1 MTFKSDRLL
10 SFFAFLV
17 IQTSIKAQTICVEG
31 CLICNNSDKFN
42 TCTQCLEGYVLDSK
56 NNLCVYAECSDNLFY
71 DKNQQEA
78 KSLQSGCVA
87 VCSAFSYQ
95 NQMSNICQ
103 SKLKCSFQKSTQ
115 QQLIDITQA
124 KDVFVYQ
131 QNYYVIQKERS
142 LSFYDKNQLNLI
154 KYVSLQAKD
163 LTVLQVNG
171 VIFLVEVDNSIS
183 VLDIENE
190 SKNEIMSPKI
200 IPFNLL
206 TQITS
211 INNRYVLAF
220 NINYEK
226 QSVFQIL
233 FDLSYQQFSLSNSS
247 TLDDINQ
254 SFKIVDKWLFI
265 QNQNIIIVKKIS
277 IINSN
282 DILNLQIQNHFRIE
296 LEKNSEYFNIL
307 PSSQLGIYI
316 LVQDLSAYQINL
328 VSNSYK
334 SIEIQ
339 LNERYN
345 IKKSKIFQIYDT
357 DLNEQLILLTELQL
371 IYTNLLTNQSNY
383 IKLDL
388 GSIKDLE
395 IYNIWAKEKLIVLLD
410 SYNQLQLFYFDSSS
424 QQFVLYNKQFNLY
437 QGTDLFLIRYQ
448 NQSSTQKEFI
458 YELASKSDNYVQ
470 IIKNQGGALGQQKQL
485 IKKNA
490 ITNFNLQFPITQLE
504 KNTKLLTL
512 YKYYMTDYYP
522 PLIHI
527 NKGRNQIFSYDCSVE
542 TTYQI
547 AILDESRIFKVYNF
561 GLTLLSIYQVNSQ
574 GFLSYYVQNQ
584 KNTNIIF
591 IMHNGQNALTTFY
604 PSYVIIQKNR
614 KLMSDKFLK
623 KAIFGKQQSQLY
635 ILLTQSV
642 MSVDIYTGFQ
652 ETLFSFANPIDY
664 QVIKFFSDFK
674 QLFVYDKIQNTTK
687 TIQIDNANL
696 TYQVFDELYENIFI
710 YENDKDKLNSI
721 RIYSSNGDLKQI
733 IQKNVSDCTLFKV
746 KLACKLQKGLILIDR
761 ENLAFNEL
769 FTEDEDYANI
779 RKFIYIGHLNFLLLQ
794 LDNNLSQILI
804 YDIFAEQVI
813 YKIQVN
819 LSQLKNNNITYFQ
832 FDESQSSYVMLF
844 DSEGKLYLSSIDQNK
859 PYQSFINICNSCDQT
874 LFEFISHDSL
884 SNEIYLRINDS
895 IYQLDYELLGIK
907 REPMLNE
914 PFNFFTL
921 IQISGVLTDYLIL
934 NQDNVVFRYSQN
946 KLKSELSVIQSN
958 IQSIRYNQESDVL
971 ILALEYS
978 ILLYKQFQFN
988 TNNKMDHDIYVLDE
1002 IQFQNFITDSVII
1015 TFDQKIL
1022 HVNVASGAIINII
1035 QFNITQIVTSFNI
1048 NHNQDLI
1055 IIGFSD
1061 GQILQYN
1068 LAEQAVFI
1076 YDTALQNPINIS
1088 IFTIQLIEISVT
1100 KQFAYAASIA
1110 GFLFQIDI
1118 INKKVISQVDLRILV
1133 KEDPNITLQK
1143 FLIDQTY
1150 QRYIFSFYG
1159 QKKVYVWNFSKNQQE
1174 RNLSLPQRQ
1183 SNLRIEKNS
1192 LIIYCMYQIN
1202 FYRLSSEIEFVAQIK
1217 KDFIQDTILDFK
1229 LFENNII
1236 AILLIN
1242 RFELFILNGDKFN
1255 MIDQINYEYPQILSY
1270 QFDSQQ
1276 NIINILVL
1284 HKAGVFQ
1291 NNYNLNSYKSDSI
1304 LECSYLISSQE
1315 QQNILEQQGYLIQK
1329 QKEIQTINGASL
1341 VIYEN
1346 QQTYLYLQIPA
1357 AHIQN
1362 AFQQISQIKNS
1373 QFVIAPYDTQ
1383 NNFIILSNDTF
1394 QNLSQSILQFSNF
1407 SLTFQNNTNLFI
1419 NINQNKKTRQIVF
1432 QNMAIDFTCFGTNQI
1447 FISDI
1452 EKVVFQN
1459 IKISWLNLKEC
1470 SIQNQM
1476 NSLFFFYNVSE
1487 IFIYNLEI
1495 SHNNFYQ
1502 KSQTSIFQFQLIKN
1516 ILINQLT
1523 MNQNNN
1529 LNSLMSFQ
1537 QIENLTGVP
1546 QPVYMSQSIKQISI
1560 FKNYAAPLKQDNSQ
1574 KQKFIKRKQDFIQII
1589 RQNLNVLKINI
1600 IETLKQN
1607 TRAQKQCVE
1616 GCSICNNINNQ
1627 SICSKCQDDYELDQK
1642 NNLCV
1647 YTKCSSN
1654 LFYEKNQSDNSILGG
1669 GCVAICSAY
1678 SYKNYQNNIC
1688 QSQQKCSIQRKTY
1701 QQMNDNTV
1709 TRDFFLYKDD
1719 YYVIQ
1724 KEDQISIYN
1733 RNNLKNLKNM
1743 KLEASDLQV
1752 FNVNNSIFIIGSD
1765 SSITLLDIINGSRIP
1780 KSFANMISVNTF
1792 SQIDLIDNRY
1802 VMIKNFQ
1809 TETGLE
1815 FQIFYDQTSQI
1826 FSLSNSI
1833 KINFIQKKIK
1843 FIDQWLFIQSS
1854 NSIVVYKIIISKNNL
1869 NLNIQVQNHFIFQAQ
1884 QNSDYLDIISS
1895 QQLGIYILVKQASA
1909 YFVDLNNNS
1918 FKSIQIDLKD
1928 KEQILKSKI
1937 FQASQSDL
1945 LVEYLIIRT
1954 NEQLIFT
1961 NLQTNSSNQIKLF
1974 NTPYFDFDISN
1985 LWGNEKQIVVLYEK
1999 VNLSFYQL
2007 DSNLQKFIE
2016 LKQKYVFNYKT
2027 NNRLYQIK
2035 YENKNLSQKE
2045 DIYELVTRDDSYI
2058 QIIKKE
2064 SNPSL
2069 QEKQLIQINV
2079 ITDYVLPFP
2088 TASQVQSQNFN
2099 FSELPNF
2106 IVISYIPPLVIFLND
2121 NQEVNFYDYSDVTNL
2136 QFQKQLKISSNLLTL
2151 QKFSN
2156 NKIIALEPTMGYII
2170 DIYTKNVVNIFYTD
2184 HCQYSSNSDYLAT
2197 IYQNCLIIQSLEMKI
2212 LFNNCKTEFKDLNFN
2227 LYLNYD
2233 LKIMTQEKSGQY
2245 ISVYQIDLQSQSLQ
2259 YLNTITNVKLFQ
2271 IVKSF
2276 TSFEDEINN
2285 KFSIDQIVIIDQNDT
2300 FQIYDFSLS
2309 LIFQMNSLKVSQI
2322 KSVNQV
2328 VNDNQVYIVSGY
2340 EGILLINISFNTQ
2353 KLIKS
2358 DLKLYG
2364 HSQIQKKLNQNNQI
2378 QYQKLEFYSTTIAEY
2393 TIDNDQN
2400 KVFEAGIYQVNQS
2413 AFLSNYIQ
2421 NVKNSKINQINYFGN
2436 DSTKQ
2441 MFTSYVKKQY
2451 SQLLLNKIQY
2461 IIALDQKNGKLYLYS
2476 YVDISIILL
2485 DIYTG
2490 YSKTLYT
2497 FQNQIRYLE
2506 IKLYEE
2512 FLLAS
2517 DDNNIFLI
2525 NIQKTENYVKKN
2537 FKVNNI
2543 DYVKE
2548 ENVIYAN
2555 TLSTIFILDTK
2566 LNVIQEFFNYTQD
2579 LTCILFKRQIVCY
2592 SVLPQDQFSFFLIID
2607 KASKNYLQISNEID
2621 YSEYLFDYEYENI
2634 FVFPI
2639 NISILKIYSP
2649 DGSLKQILEK
2659 IKSVCRIFT
2668 SNILCESEK
2677 SLLLIDRVDFR
2688 IKSKIKNVS
2697 FNLFKEIEY
2706 IESLNYLIFQP
2717 KYILSQITV
2726 YDISTKTEINQIRIQ
2741 KQEQIKDNRILQFKV
2756 DFILNLVMFIDLS
2769 GTFYLSSIDPQFP
2782 FYSYFKIY
2790 EPYPSLQPS
2799 QFKFDILS
2807 NNIYFIYQA
2816 NVYVLDYYLLGQQ
2829 NEPQLNE
2836 PYNLF
2841 TQIYINSL
2849 QIDYLILSQ
2858 GSLLF
2863 RYSQQKLSFE
2873 LSIIKSRMLDVKYNQ
2888 KSDVLILGLVDSIL
2902 FYQQYQSSKNKN
2914 FDPIIYQ
2921 LDMIQF
2927 QQFILDSVVITYDH
2941 QILHLNILT
2950 GAIINKIQFNVTQIV
2965 TSFNINKSQD
2975 LIIIGFSDGQLLQ
2988 YNLQSQTHFLYDTT
3002 QKGPLNTSI
3011 FFIQIIEIS
3020 NVEQFAYAV
3029 TNSALLLQID
3039 MLNKKIISKIDLR
3052 ALVKED
3058 PNIGLSKF
3066 LIDQNYQ
3073 RYMFCFRGQKN
3084 LYVWNFSNNQQEAFL
3099 PLPKTESYLR
3109 IEQNYLFIQCSFQIN
3124 LYRLNTKIEQ
3134 VSLVKKNLLKDTII
3148 DFKLFVNNTVALLL
3162 IDRFELFVIE
3172 GDKFKMI
3179 AQISYQYPR
3188 IMSYSF
3194 DSNKN
3199 MLHILGLHKAGVFQ
3213 NSYNLDIHRSDTLS
3227 ECSFFYSVQ
3236 EQQNI
3241 IEEQA
3246 FATVKKNE
3254 IQTLN
3259 GISLTNQDN
3268 YYIYNY
3274 IQVPPIDIQNTF
3286 LQISQQKN
3294 SLFVIAPYDVQNNLL
3309 ALSNNTFQNIS
3320 LTNLYDNI
3328 GSNGAQN
3335 LGSALAKC
3343 TNVSELTLNIDNNQ
3357 IGDEGVQSLGS
3368 ELAKCTNLSN
3378 LELHLLSNEIGEE
3391 GASGLG
3397 SGLANCMNLSDLTLH
3412 LSQNQIG
3419 DEGASGLGSGLAKC
3433 NKLQNLILY
3442 LSSNEI
3448 GENGASELGSGL
3460 SQCTNLQNLTVNLD
3474 SNEIGDEGIS
3484 GLCSD
3489 LGNCTNLSNLALN
3502 L

>member
-1100 KQFAYAASIA
+1100 
-1110 GFLFQIDI
+1110 
-1118 INKKVISQVDLRILV
+1118 
-1133 KEDPNITLQK
+1133 
-1143 FLIDQTY
+1143 
-1150 QRYIFSFYG
+1150 
-1159 QKKVYVWNFSKNQQE
+1159 
-1174 RNLSLPQRQ
+1174 
-1183 SNLRIEKNS
+1183 
-1192 LIIYCMYQIN
+1192 
-1202 FYRLSSEIEFVAQIK
+1202 
-1217 KDFIQDTILDFK
+1217 
-1229 LFENNII
+1229 
-1236 AILLIN
+1236 
-1242 RFELFILNGDKFN
+1242 
-1255 MIDQINYEYPQILSY
+1255 
-1270 QFDSQQ
+1270 
-1276 NIINILVL
+1276 
-1284 HKAGVFQ
+1284 
-1291 NNYNLNSYKSDSI
+1291 
-1304 LECSYLISSQE
+1304 
-1315 QQNILEQQGYLIQK
+1315 
-1329 QKEIQTINGASL
+1329 
-1341 VIYEN
+1341 
-1346 QQTYLYLQIPA
+1346 
-1357 AHIQN
+1357 
-1362 AFQQISQIKNS
+1362 
-1373 QFVIAPYDTQ
+1373 
-1383 NNFIILSNDTF
+1383 
-1394 QNLSQSILQFSNF
+1394 
-1407 SLTFQNNTNLFI
+1407 
-1419 NINQNKKTRQIVF
+1419 
-1432 QNMAIDFTCFGTNQI
+1432 
-1447 FISDI
+1447 
-1452 EKVVFQN
+1452 
-1459 IKISWLNLKEC
+1459 
-1470 SIQNQM
+1470 
-1476 NSLFFFYNVSE
+1476 
-1487 IFIYNLEI
+1487 
-1495 SHNNFYQ
+1495 
-1502 KSQTSIFQFQLIKN
+1502 
-1516 ILINQLT
+1516 
-1523 MNQNNN
+1523 
-1529 LNSLMSFQ
+1529 
-1537 QIENLTGVP
+1537 
-1546 QPVYMSQSIKQISI
+1546 
-1560 FKNYAAPLKQDNSQ
+1560 
-1574 KQKFIKRKQDFIQII
+1574 
-1589 RQNLNVLKINI
+1589 
-1600 IETLKQN
+1600 N

-2364 HSQIQKKLNQNNQI
+2364 HK
-2378 QYQKLEFYSTTIAEY
+2378 FYSTTIAEY

-2400 KVFEAGIYQVNQS
+2400 KVFEA
-2413 AFLSNYIQ
+2413 
-2421 NVKNSKINQINYFGN
+2421 
-2436 DSTKQ
+2436 
-2441 MFTSYVKKQY
+2441 
-2451 SQLLLNKIQY
+2451 
-2461 IIALDQKNGKLYLYS
+2461 ALDQKNGKLYLYS

-3020 NVEQFAYAV
+3020 NV
-3029 TNSALLLQID
+3029 
-3039 MLNKKIISKIDLR
+3039 
-3052 ALVKED
+3052 
-3058 PNIGLSKF
+3058 
-3066 LIDQNYQ
+3066 
-3073 RYMFCFRGQKN
+3073 
-3084 LYVWNFSNNQQEAFL
+3084 
-3099 PLPKTESYLR
+3099 
-3109 IEQNYLFIQCSFQIN
+3109 
-3124 LYRLNTKIEQ
+3124 
-3134 VSLVKKNLLKDTII
+3134 SLVKKNLLKDTII

-3320 LTNLYDNI
+3320 LTNLQLTNFILTFQDKQNLFINITQNKQIQQVTFQNMAIEFSCFGNNQIYLSDIEKVVFQNIKITQLNLKECSLQNQQKSLFNFYNISEIYIYNLEISNNNFYQKSQIPIFQFEMIKTIIINGIKVMYNTNLNSLMNFQQIQNLKLDNI

-3343 TNVSELTLNIDNNQ
+3343 TNVSELTLNI
-3357 IGDEGVQSLGS
+3357 E
-3368 ELAKCTNLSN
+3368 
-3378 LELHLLSNEIGEE
+3378 
-3391 GASGLG
+3391 
-3397 SGLANCMNLSDLTLH
+3397 
-3412 LSQNQIG
+3412 
-3419 DEGASGLGSGLAKC
+3419 
-3433 NKLQNLILY
+3433 
-3442 LSSNEI
+3442 
-3448 GENGASELGSGL
+3448 
-3460 SQCTNLQNLTVNLD
+3460 
-3474 SNEIGDEGIS
+3474 
-3484 GLCSD
+3484 
-3489 LGNCTNLSNLALN
+3489 
-3502 L
+3502 